1 MQTPAERLQHLR
13 DVLNLTLEKFGG
25 RLQVS
30 HSSVK
35 RWESGAAEITFIT
48 ALAIEKIYG
57 ASHSWLL
64 LGMEPMWARDV
75 GKVDGESWTPMAE
88 FLIDRPLIVGAAR
101 CGPGGII
108 EDPGPGAIRYALRR
122 DFAARILA
130 KTGGGEETDLY
141 FLLCRGDSMRTT
153 ILDKEIVLINTALGA
168 RLEPRAGGIY
178 LVKRSPEDEEARVKR
193 IRLDAERGELVL
205 ASDNRTFMTITVPLD
220 AVPIHQLVLGR
231 VAVLAL
237 RDLLETDPPEGDW

>member
-1 MQTPAERLQHLR
+1 MVTPGERLKFLR
-13 DVLNLTLEKFGG
+13 ESLEMSLEKFGG

-30 HSSVK
+30 HTSVS
-35 RWESGAAEITFIT
+35 RWESGSAEISFIT
-48 ALAIEKIYG
+48 ALAIEKVYG

-64 LGMEPMWARDV
+64 LGMDPMWSKDV
-75 GKVDGESWTPMAE
+75 GAADGEAWARME
-88 FLIDRPLIVGAAR
+88 QFLVDRPLIVGAAR
-101 CGPGGII
+101 CGPGGIV
-108 EDPGPGAIRYALRR
+108 EDPGPGASRYALRR

-130 KTGGGEETDLY
+130 KSGGDEESDLY
-141 FLLCRGDSMRTT
+141 FLLCRGDSMRPT

-193 IRLDAERGELVL
+193 IRLDAERGDLVL

-231 VAVLAL
+231 VVWVG
-237 RDLLETDPPEGDW
+237 RYLLETDPPEGDW